1 MGGRVCGGCHAGLHM
16 ALVLSGPDGGETL
29 GRDHVSSSVVV
40 VTVMLTMAVTLAIG
54 LPGSI
59 GLWLIAPFY
68 PPWSL
73 R

>member
-1 MGGRVCGGCHAGLHM
+1 M

-29 GRDHVSSSVVV
+29 GRDHVSSSRGRGDGH
-40 VTVMLTMAVTLAIG
+40 ADHGGHLAIG